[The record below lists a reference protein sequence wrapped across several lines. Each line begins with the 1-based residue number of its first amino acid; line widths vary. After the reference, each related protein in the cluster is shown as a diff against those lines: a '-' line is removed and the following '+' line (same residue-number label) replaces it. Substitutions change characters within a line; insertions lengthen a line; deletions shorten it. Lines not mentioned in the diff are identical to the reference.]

1 MPVENS
7 RSRCDTTGTA
17 LIAEGIKRAGQAC
30 IAVRNTEGIDE
41 KNPFNF
47 EYVRARIEHGL
58 LEFEG
63 RFTVHSFPNIT
74 NIFYGR
80 DVGYKIKRI
89 DLDEGIEA
97 VSGTEQRR
105 KLNAQ

>member
-1 MPVENS
+1 M
-7 RSRCDTTGTA
+7 
-17 LIAEGIKRAGQAC
+17 Q
-30 IAVRNTEGIDE
+30 
-41 KNPFNF
+41 
-47 EYVRARIEHGL
+47 
-58 LEFEG
+58 EFEG
-63 RFTVHSFPNIT
+63 RFTVHPFPNIT

-80 DVGYKIKRI
+80 DVGYKIERI